1 MRRLV
6 FDTNIYIDWINQGE
20 HEDVLFQ
27 PEAVKYLSSVVLME
41 LRAGAFRAR
50 DVRLIERLET
60 TFAKADRL
68 LVPSRRAWSLAGTVL
83 RGLHVE
89 RGYNLDGRGAGVGA
103 EVGAGVDAVVTD
115 EVSEALPASPGLPSP
130 QAVWP
135 DFPISPSPP
144 RR

>member
-89 RGYNLDGRGAGVGA
+89 RGYNLDGRGAIVNDVLLAVSAREMGA
-103 EVGAGVDAVVTD
+103 FVVTQNERD
-115 EVSEALPASPGLPSP
+115 FRAIAAVYPFGLIVVPGMRTSG
-130 QAVWP
+130 
-135 DFPISPSPP
+135 
-144 RR
+144 

>member
-68 LVPSRRAWSLAGTVL
+68 LVPSRRAWSIAGTVL

-89 RGYNLDGRGAGVGA
+89 RGYNLDGRGAIVNDVLLAVSAREMGA
-103 EVGAGVDAVVTD
+103 FVVTQNERD
-115 EVSEALPASPGLPSP
+115 FRAIAAVYPFGLIVVPGVRTSG
-130 QAVWP
+130 
-135 DFPISPSPP
+135 
-144 RR
+144 